1 MKGDDSMKLID
12 VLENLE
18 LDVELFDMEV
28 KDDFKEVTLE
38 LFEKDIEKTID
49 LKHKF
54 EKAINNVF
62 RRKNVPDSVFT
73 YNERILIMLICLLTE
88 EA

>member
-18 LDVELFDMEV
+18 LDVELLDMEV
-28 KDDFKEVTLE
+28 NDDFKEVTLE

-49 LKHKF
+49 LKNKF

-62 RRKNVPDSVFT
+62 RRKMFLIQFSLTMNV
-73 YNERILIMLICLLTE
+73 Y
-88 EA
+88 

>member
-18 LDVELFDMEV
+18 LDVELLDMEV
-28 KDDFKEVTLE
+28 NDDFKEVTLE
-38 LFEKDIEKTID
+38 LFEKDIKKTID
-49 LKHKF
+49 LKNKF

-62 RRKNVPDSVFT
+62 RRKNVPDSVLT

>member
-1 MKGDDSMKLID
+1 MKLID

-28 KDDFKEVTLE
+28 KDGFKEVTLE

-49 LKHKF
+49 LKNKF

-73 YNERILIMLICLLTE
+73 YNERILIMLICLLME

>member
-28 KDDFKEVTLE
+28 KDGFKEVTLE
-38 LFEKDIEKTID
+38 LFEKDIEK
-49 LKHKF
+49 KQ
-54 EKAINNVF
+54 
-62 RRKNVPDSVFT
+62 
-73 YNERILIMLICLLTE
+73 LI
-88 EA
+88 